1 MDISNKC
8 QTCGKEGTKKCTSCR
23 RVAYCDAV
31 CQKADW
37 KEHKK
42 ICFPEG
48 ATCTRCLEVID
59 INKPCTVSHPP
70 HMLEDGG
77 ASFGGGSNTWFFNCM
92 ACNEAFSKRS
102 ANFDGLD
109 TAPIVSGEKFCY
121 NGHHTIKPLKDSDQR
136 RNHEGTLLLYAGS
149 TLQQQ
154 ITDIPNTMPNVRF
167 LVIQS
172 RGSYDDIL
180 APSLE
185 VAMPM
190 LQSLKLIDVAFGKV
204 KLNHELTPMIEESP
218 MNATLLLNYI
228 H

>member
-77 ASFGGGSNTWFFNCM
+77 EPVLVGVVIHGSLIARHAMKHSRRGLLILMDWIQLPSYREKSFATMG
-92 ACNEAFSKRS
+92 
-102 ANFDGLD
+102 
-109 TAPIVSGEKFCY
+109 I
-121 NGHHTIKPLKDSDQR
+121 
-136 RNHEGTLLLYAGS
+136 
-149 TLQQQ
+149 
-154 ITDIPNTMPNVRF
+154 IP
-167 LVIQS
+167 
-172 RGSYDDIL
+172 
-180 APSLE
+180 
-185 VAMPM
+185 
-190 LQSLKLIDVAFGKV
+190 
-204 KLNHELTPMIEESP
+204 LNH
-218 MNATLLLNYI
+218 
-228 H
+228 